1 MLLEGIELSTS
12 PLPRGCS
19 TTELQQRRI
28 SDAGAA
34 GIPPAV
40 RGTQAA
46 GLAGGGLT
54 WGGADHFSTAMDK
67 ETEGKPSARPAVTAR
82 AAAELAARRAREA
95 AALRANLRRRKEQA
109 RARELR
115 ADDEVPR

>member
-28 SDAGAA
+28 GNAAA
-34 GIPPAV
+34 GYTARRAQRASSPPALW
-40 RGTQAA
+40 RLDLGWA
-46 GLAGGGLT
+46 G
-54 WGGADHFSTAMDK
+54 HFSVGMDK
-67 ETEGKPSARPAVTAR
+67 ETDPEPRAQPAMTAR

-95 AALRANLRRRKEQA
+95 AALRTNLRRRKQQG
-109 RARELR
+109 RAREQPQ
-115 ADDEVPR
+115 DDTAPR

>member
-1 MLLEGIELSTS
+1 LNSRPPPYQGGALPLSYSSAGSVT
-12 PLPRGCS
+12 RG
-19 TTELQQRRI
+19 RR
-28 SDAGAA
+28 
-34 GIPPAV
+34 GIPLAV

-54 WGGADHFSTAMDK
+54 WGGAGHFCVAMDK

-82 AAAELAARRAREA
+82 AAAEQAARRAREA

-109 RARELR
+109 RARELP

>member
-1 MLLEGIELSTS
+1 MT
-12 PLPRGCS
+12 RG
-19 TTELQQRRI
+19 RR
-28 SDAGAA
+28 

-46 GLAGGGLT
+46 GVAGGGLT

-67 ETEGKPSARPAVTAR
+67 ETEGKPSAGPAVTAR

-109 RARELR
+109 RAREQPS
-115 ADDEVPR
+115 DDEAPR